1 MVITV
6 VMQAREL
13 AENLLPLGRIT
24 QSHDRV
30 GIVIALF
37 SLNEVD
43 SNPAPFRL
51 VGQISDRQVA
61 QGELLEVTF

>member
-1 MVITV
+1 
-6 VMQAREL
+6 MQAREL
-13 AENLLPLGRIT
+13 AKNLLPLGRIA

-37 SLNEVD
+37 FLNEVD

>member
-1 MVITV
+1 
-6 VMQAREL
+6 MQAREL